1 MLKCLGGDMMFYRY
15 KQFIPEIDESAFIAD
30 GAKIIGN
37 VKIGADTSV
46 WYNAV
51 LRGDEDRIEIGNRV
65 SIQENVSCHLYEGYP
80 LIVEDDVTVGHNAI
94 IHGCH
99 IKKGALIG
107 MGAII
112 LDGAVIG
119 ENSIVGA
126 NSFIPTGKVIPPNSL
141 VLGSPAKVVRE
152 IDDSD
157 RELLRMSVAAY
168 VQNARDYQNPEIVE
182 KITRDQLKK

>member
-1 MLKCLGGDMMFYRY
+1 MFYRY
-15 KQFIPEIDESAFIAD
+15 KQYIPQVHESAFVAD
-30 GAKIIGN
+30 GARIIGN
-37 VKIGADTSV
+37 VKIGENTSI

-65 SIQENVSCHLYEGYP
+65 SIQDNTICHMNEGYP

-107 MGAII
+107 MGATI
-112 LDGAVIG
+112 LDGAIIG

-126 NSFIPTGKVIPPNSL
+126 NALVPSGKVIPPNSL
-141 VLGSPAKVVRE
+141 VLGAPAKVVRE
-152 IDDSD
+152 ITDQD
-157 RELLRMSVAAY
+157 RDLLKMSVQVY
-168 VQNARDYQNPEIVE
+168 VQNSIDYQNPEILE
-182 KITRDQLKK
+182 KLTRDQLKDFDT

>member
-1 MLKCLGGDMMFYRY
+1 MFYRY
-15 KQFIPEIDESAFIAD
+15 KQFIPQVDETAFVAE
-30 GAKIIGN
+30 GARIIGN
-37 VKIGADTSV
+37 VKIGADTSI
-46 WYNAV
+46 WYNAI

-65 SIQENVSCHLYEGYP
+65 SVQENTTCHLYKGFP

-107 MGAII
+107 MGATV

-126 NSFIPTGKVIPPNSL
+126 NALVPSGKIIPPNSL
-141 VLGSPAKVVRE
+141 VLGSPAQVIRE
-152 IDDSD
+152 ISDAD
-157 RELLRMSVAAY
+157 RELLRMSVEVY
-168 VQNARDYQNPEIVE
+168 VQNARDYQNPEIYE
-182 KITRDQLKK
+182 KLSRDQLK

>member
-1 MLKCLGGDMMFYRY
+1 MFYRY
-15 KQFIPEIDESAFIAD
+15 KQFIPQVDETAFVAE
-30 GAKIIGN
+30 GARIIGN
-37 VKIGADTSV
+37 VKIGADTSI
-46 WYNAV
+46 WYNAI

-65 SIQENVSCHLYEGYP
+65 SIQENTTCHLYKGFP

-107 MGAII
+107 MGATV

-126 NSFIPTGKVIPPNSL
+126 NALVPSGKIIPPNSL
-141 VLGSPAKVVRE
+141 VLGSPAQVIRE
-152 IDDSD
+152 ISDAD
-157 RELLRMSVAAY
+157 RELLRMSVEVY
-168 VQNARDYQNPEIVE
+168 VQNARDYQNPEIYE
-182 KITRDQLKK
+182 KLSRDQLK

>member
-1 MLKCLGGDMMFYRY
+1 MFYRY
-15 KQFIPEIDESAFIAD
+15 KNHVPQVHETAFVAD

-37 VKIGADTSV
+37 VKIGAYSNI

-51 LRGDEDRIEIGNRV
+51 LRGDEGPIEIGNQV
-65 SIQENVSCHLYEGYP
+65 SIQENVTCHLYEGFP
-80 LIVEDDVTVGHNAI
+80 LIVEDDVIVGHNAI

-107 MGAII
+107 MGATV

-119 ENSIVGA
+119 ENSIIGA
-126 NSFIPTGKVIPPNSL
+126 NALVPSGKVIPPNSL

-152 IDDSD
+152 INDKD
-157 RELLRMSVAAY
+157 RELLRMSVETY
-168 VQNARDYQNPEIVE
+168 VRNAKDYNDPEIYEPLSREDVN
-182 KITRDQLKK
+182 KRGD